1 MFITPAHYSDVV
13 DERAIIKLC
22 GYPLCQKKL
31 GAVSSLLLSVFIS
44 LYKTCCRTNGKESLR
59 SWTND
64 LDWPKVLTV
73 DDLILCDIKFVFLT

>member
-31 GAVSSLLLSVFIS
+31 GAVSGLFLSVFVS
-44 LYKTCCRTNGKESLR
+44 LYKHVVERTG
-59 SWTND
+59 TNA
-64 LDWPKVLTV
+64 
-73 DDLILCDIKFVFLT
+73 

>member
-44 LYKTCCRTNGKESLR
+44 LTRHVVEPTGRKAWGHELKTWIGQKH
-59 SWTND
+59 
-64 LDWPKVLTV
+64 
-73 DDLILCDIKFVFLT
+73 